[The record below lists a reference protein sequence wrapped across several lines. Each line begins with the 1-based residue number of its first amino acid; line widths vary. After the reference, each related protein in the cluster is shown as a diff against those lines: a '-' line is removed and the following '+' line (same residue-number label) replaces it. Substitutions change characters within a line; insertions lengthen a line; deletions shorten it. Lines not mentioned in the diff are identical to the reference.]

1 MSVQLRILSAGAVKP
16 GLMRVID
23 EFQSEMG
30 AKATASFATAPSI
43 RKRITDGEALDI
55 LVAPPSVIDEMVN
68 DGKISTREAVIL
80 GRIGV
85 GVMVRDDSWLPPI
98 TSVAEFKEAL
108 LAAESV
114 VYNRAS
120 TGIYLET
127 LFDRL
132 DVGDAV
138 KTKSIRYPDFA
149 EVLDHICKG
158 NGRELG
164 LGATTVIIENQS
176 RGVKFVGPLPPEIQ
190 NYTAYAAAIVTG
202 SDTKEATQQF
212 IRYLSSPQA
221 RALLSAAGIQ

>member
-1 MSVQLRILSAGAVKP
+1 
-16 GLMRVID
+16 
-23 EFQSEMG
+23 
-30 AKATASFATAPSI
+30 
-43 RKRITDGEALDI
+43 
-55 LVAPPSVIDEMVN
+55 
-68 DGKISTREAVIL
+68 
-80 GRIGV
+80 
-85 GVMVRDDSWLPPI
+85 
-98 TSVAEFKEAL
+98 

-138 KTKSIRYPDFA
+138 KTNSIRYPDFA

-158 NGRELG
+158 KGRELG

-190 NYTAYAAAIVTG
+190 NYTAYAAAIVTA
-202 SDTKEATQQF
+202 SDTKGATQQF